1 MDIAQFLRVIRN
13 NLLLLIAIPLLLALV
28 VFYFTR
34 NQGSVYESEAII
46 YTGIT
51 TGYSI
56 ESTAQRPTDYFFTS
70 AQFDNLINLINSRQT
85 IVEAAIMLYAQ
96 NLSLEGYNPQ
106 YISNENYD
114 KLMKNTPK
122 YVKDMV
128 VKNGKAG
135 VQREKEE
142 QIRALERELK
152 NLEREINKQRNTD
165 STLPEGNGQQG
176 SSHEQGLSKDEPI
189 IQQQSY
195 YYDQNNQLRTTPAF
209 QSSQTSERI
218 HVVKA
223 GETLLTI
230 AKQYGVSMNQLR
242 ELNNLSSQELLSGQK
257 IVIERS
263 NPAEAPVAA
272 QQYKLDSPIPDE
284 PESDAMPDDVYDPN
298 TEDWNAFIHQ
308 PARQEGSRTRNLNNE
323 MIDQLIEKD
332 PIIPPG
338 VREDDFYKTVQNFTN
353 YYNSNDTN
361 YIYGLLHYGT
371 SPHYSIKSLKRLQI
385 YRISNSDLVRLVYT
399 SDDPGICQQTLK
411 IIAHVFVKNYK
422 LLKES
427 QTDMVVDYFRRQVD
441 SADRILKV
449 TEDKLLTF
457 NRKNNIINYPE
468 QTKFIAEQKEELDLY
483 YSNEQVRMAQ
493 SAAALRELET
503 KLTRRDSIYLKSDV
517 INQKRKEYA
526 DITERILIN
535 ELAEDYD
542 KRIGDEI
549 AVLRKRADVLRD
561 EIKLYVDQL
570 YLYSHSTQG
579 VPIARLLDE
588 WLKNALSYEE
598 AKASLVVLARR
609 KLDFVRTYQRFAPLG
624 AILKRIEREMTI
636 AEQTYLELLRSLN
649 LAKMRQQ
656 NLQMATNI
664 RIVDPP
670 YFPLQANPSR
680 AKYLVVAAALIGF
693 FLVLFIILVLEY
705 FDMSLKNPDRA
716 VEKIGLKLA
725 GAYPYLG
732 AAVKMK
738 DAGFVT
744 NRLVEM
750 IIQNIKRTIALNSV
764 YPARKP
770 YLVLLFSTQEKVGKT
785 LLMNKVA
792 NKLRTYGERV
802 LTLNYTGEDAQPE
815 AADLEQQY
823 QYLIRENFPEIKNL
837 RDLINAQVLRRE
849 NTPYDYILLEIP
861 SIIFHS
867 FPMELIPQV
876 DAAMLVVKANAGWS
890 KADAG
895 ALEIIKELSKEPPMV
910 ILNEAEDFAIRELI
924 SGVKSQRTD
933 TLTSKLKHYLTLPG
947 RIKIQVKEN

>member
-13 NLLLLIAIPLLLALV
+13 NLLLLIAIPILLALV

-34 NQGSVYESEAII
+34 NQDSVYESEAII

-56 ESTAQRPTDYFFTS
+56 ESTAQRPTDYFSTS

-85 IVEAAIMLYAQ
+85 IVESAIMLYAQ
-96 NLSLEGYNPQ
+96 NLSLEGYNSQ

-122 YVKDMV
+122 HVKDMV

-152 NLEREINKQRNTD
+152 SLEREINKQRINGSDT
-165 STLPEGNGQQG
+165 PEMQSSQGTQQ
-176 SSHEQGLSKDEPI
+176 EIGLSKDDPV
-189 IQQQSY
+189 IQPQSLY
-195 YYDQNNQLRTTPAF
+195 YNDNRSTENFNSNITT
-209 QSSQTSERI
+209 TGSERVHI
-218 HVVKA
+218 VKA

-230 AKQYGVSMNQLR
+230 ARQYGVSMNHLR
-242 ELNNLSSQELLSGQK
+242 EINNLSSQELRSGQR

-263 NPAEAPVAA
+263 MPVLTVTN
-272 QQYKLDSPIPDE
+272 QQYKLDSPIPDDA
-284 PESDAMPDDVYDPN
+284 ESDQMIDDVYDPG

-308 PARQEGSRTRNLNNE
+308 PARQESVRSRNLNNE

-332 PIIPPG
+332 PIIPIG
-338 VREDDFYKTVQNFTN
+338 VREDDFNKTVQNFTN
-353 YYNSNDTN
+353 YYNSSDTN
-361 YIYGLLHYGT
+361 YIYGLLHYGA
-371 SPHYSIKSLKRLQI
+371 SPHYSIRSLKKLQI

-441 SADRILKV
+441 SADMILKL

-468 QTKFIAEQKEELDLY
+468 QTKFIAEQKEQLDLY

-493 SAAALRELET
+493 SAASLRELET

-549 AVLRKRADVLRD
+549 ALLRKRADVLRD

-579 VPIARLLDE
+579 LPIARLLDE
-588 WLKNALSYEE
+588 WLKNALTYEE

-693 FLVLFIILVLEY
+693 FLVLFIILMLEY

-732 AAVKMK
+732 ASVRMK
-738 DAGFVT
+738 DATFVT

-750 IIQNIKRTIALNSV
+750 IIQNIKRSIALNSV

-770 YLVLLFSTQEKVGKT
+770 YLVLFFSTQGQVGKT
-785 LLMNKVA
+785 LIMSKVA

-802 LTLNYTGEDAQPE
+802 LMLNYAENETAQPDD
-815 AADLEQQY
+815 ADLEQQY
-823 QYLIRENFPEIKNL
+823 QYFIRENFPEVRNL

-867 FPMELIPQV
+867 FPMELISQV
-876 DAAMLVVKANAGWS
+876 DAAMLVVKANAGWT
-890 KADAG
+890 KADEG
-895 ALEIIKELSKEPPMV
+895 ALEIVKELAKEPPMV
-910 ILNEAEDFAIRELI
+910 ILNEAEDYAIREMI
-924 SGVKSQRTD
+924 SGVKSHRTD
-933 TLTSKLKHYLTLPG
+933 SITQRLKHYITLPA

>member
-1 MDIAQFLRVIRN
+1 MDIAQFIRVIRN
-13 NLLLLIAIPLLLALV
+13 NLLLLMAIPVLLALV

-34 NQGSVYESEAII
+34 NQNSVFESEAII

-114 KLMKNTPK
+114 KLMKATPK
-122 YVKDMV
+122 HVKDMV

-152 NLEREINKQRNTD
+152 NLEREINKQRKFD
-165 STLPEGNGQQG
+165 PELPEIPGQQSPMREG
-176 SSHEQGLSKDEPI
+176 GLSKDEPF
-189 IQQQSY
+189 IQPQSY
-195 YYDQNNQLRTTPAF
+195 NQQNEALRTTTTF
-209 QSSQTSERI
+209 QTTAQSERV
-218 HVVKA
+218 HVVRA

-230 AKQYGVSMNQLR
+230 AKLYGVSMNQLR
-242 ELNNLSSQELLSGQK
+242 ELNNLAGQELRSGQR
-257 IVIERS
+257 IIIERQT
-263 NPAEAPVAA
+263 PVYTTAH
-272 QQYKLDSPIPDE
+272 QENGFESPVPDE
-284 PESDAMPDDVYDPN
+284 GQTDIMPNDVYDPN
-298 TEDWNAFIHQ
+298 SEDWSAFIHQ
-308 PARQEGSRTRNLNNE
+308 PASQETTQTSSFNNE
-323 MIDQLIEKD
+323 LTDQLLEKD

-338 VREDDFYKTVQNFTN
+338 IREDDFYKTVQNFTN
-353 YYNSNDTN
+353 YYNSSDTN
-361 YIYGLLHYGT
+361 YIYGLLHYGA
-371 SPHYSIKSLKRLQI
+371 SPHYSIRSLKRLQI

-422 LLKES
+422 LLKEN

-441 SADRILKV
+441 SADRILKI

-493 SAAALRELET
+493 SAASLRELET
-503 KLTRRDSIYLKSDV
+503 KLTRRDSIYLKSDA

-549 AVLRKRADVLRD
+549 AVLRRRADILRD

-579 VPIARLLDE
+579 LPIARLLDE
-588 WLKNALSYEE
+588 WLKNALAYEE

-609 KLDFVRTYQRFAPLG
+609 KLDFVKTYQRFAPLG

-693 FLVLFIILVLEY
+693 FLVLFIILLLEY
-705 FDMSLKNPDRA
+705 FDMSLKDPNRA
-716 VEKIGLKLA
+716 EDKIGLKLA

-732 AAVKMK
+732 ANIKMK
-738 DAGFVT
+738 DTAFVT

-750 IIQNIKRTIALNSV
+750 IIQNIKRTIALNSI

-770 YLVLLFSTQEKVGKT
+770 YLVLFFSTQEQVGKT
-785 LLMNKVA
+785 LIMNKVA
-792 NKLRTYGERV
+792 QKLRTYGERV
-802 LTLNYTGEDAQPE
+802 LELNYSSEQGQQSEG
-815 AADLEQQY
+815 DLELQY
-823 QYLIRENFPEIKNL
+823 QYLVRDNFPEIKNL
-837 RDLINAQVLRRE
+837 RDLIHAQVLRRE
-849 NTPYDYILLEIP
+849 NTPYDYILLELP

-867 FPMELIPQV
+867 YPMELISQV

-890 KADAG
+890 KADAS
-895 ALEIIKELSKEPPMV
+895 ALEIIKELAKEPPMV
-910 ILNEAEDFAIRELI
+910 ILNEAEDYAIREMI
-924 SGVKSQRTD
+924 SGVKVYRTD
-933 TLTSKLKHYLTLPG
+933 SITQKLKYYLTLPF

>member
-1 MDIAQFLRVIRN
+1 MDIAQFIRVIRN
-13 NLLLLIAIPLLLALV
+13 NLLLLIAIPLLLGLV

-34 NQGSVYESEAII
+34 NQDNVFESEAII

-96 NLSLEGYNPQ
+96 NLSLEQYNSQ

-114 KLMKNTPK
+114 KLIKNTPK
-122 YVKDMV
+122 YIKDMV

-152 NLEREINKQRNTD
+152 NLEREINQKRIN
-165 STLPEGNGQQG
+165 G
-176 SSHEQGLSKDEPI
+176 SSDTESKTPSSGGRGEGLSKDDVLI
-189 IQQQSY
+189 HQQTY
-195 YYDQNNQLRTTPAF
+195 YYDNNEQFGSSPAY
-209 QSSQTSERI
+209 QTSPATSERI
-218 HVVKA
+218 HIVKA
-223 GETLLTI
+223 GETLLSV

-242 ELNNLSSQELLSGQK
+242 ELNKLSTQELKSGQR
-257 IVIERS
+257 IVIERTS
-263 NPAEAPVAA
+263 PALTVTNT
-272 QQYKLDSPIPDE
+272 QHKLDSPIPDE
-284 PESDAMPDDVYDPN
+284 QESDLLPDDVYDPN
-298 TEDWNAFIHQ
+298 TENWNAFIHQ
-308 PARQEGSRTRNLNNE
+308 PASQEGSHSRNLNNE

-338 VREDDFYKTVQNFTN
+338 IREDDFYKTVQNFTN

-361 YIYGLLHYGT
+361 YIYGLLHYGA

-493 SAAALRELET
+493 SAASLRELET

-535 ELAEDYD
+535 ELAQDYD
-542 KRIGDEI
+542 KRISDEI
-549 AVLRKRADVLRD
+549 AILRRRSDILRD

-579 VPIARLLDE
+579 LPISRLLDE
-588 WLKNALSYEE
+588 WLKNALTYEE

-670 YFPLQANPSR
+670 YFPLQANPSK
-680 AKYLVVAAALIGF
+680 AKYLVIAAALIGF
-693 FLVLFIILVLEY
+693 FLVLFIILLLEY
-705 FDMSLKNPDRA
+705 FDASLKSPDRA
-716 VEKIGLKLA
+716 IEKIGLKLA

-732 AAVKMK
+732 INVRIK
-738 DAGFVT
+738 DTTFVT
-744 NRLVEM
+744 NRLIEM
-750 IIQNIKRTIALNSV
+750 IIQNLKRTIAMNSV
-764 YPARKP
+764 YPSRKP
-770 YLVLLFSTQEKVGKT
+770 YLILFFSTQEQVGKT
-785 LLMNKVA
+785 LVMSKVA
-792 NKLRTYGERV
+792 NKLRAYGEKV
-802 LTLNYTGEDAQPE
+802 LLLNYNNELAQAEDF
-815 AADLEQQY
+815 DLEQQY
-823 QYLIRENFPEIKNL
+823 QYLIKENFPEVKNL

-861 SIIFHS
+861 SIVFHS
-867 FPMELIPQV
+867 FPMELISQV
-876 DAAMLVVKANAGWS
+876 DAALLVVKANSGWS
-890 KADAG
+890 KADEG
-895 ALEIIKELSKEPPMV
+895 ALEIFKELSKEPPMV
-910 ILNEAEDFAIRELI
+910 ILNQAEDYAIREMI
-924 SGVKSQRTD
+924 SGVKFQRTD
-933 TLTSKLKHYLTLPG
+933 SIIQRIKNFLTLPT